1 MFLLRHQQ
9 FKGDERRQSEKVG
22 CLSSCAPG
30 SRFPSSGAF
39 LGTGVVFLSVILSL
53 TSRIGIYIPPPHT
66 VVTYCTHSAVLYL
79 TTQSIFA
86 LLFGSYVS
94 FLQVHGF
101 CSVITLVT
109 MIFCNTLN
117 LPFLL
122 SAFRDFPM
130 LNSYYFY
137 FHFPFSLPPF
147 LSRLMIILFLLGQ
160 PFILFNYF
168 YLLFKL
174 VSSNAISWTLSIF
187 YGPNN
192 TIFN

>member
-1 MFLLRHQQ
+1 MPSFLPL
-9 FKGDERRQSEKVG
+9 
-22 CLSSCAPG
+22 
-30 SRFPSSGAF
+30 PSSF
-39 LGTGVVFLSVILSL
+39 PPSLSHLLLPNIQQVCAWCPRLMYLCVSRVIADSQ
-53 TSRIGIYIPPPHT
+53 SPHA
-66 VVTYCTHSAVLYL
+66 HSAVLYL

-192 TIFN
+192 TIFINFFY